1 VDTTVSNGRKCMV
14 PGELEQIFTVI
25 IFEDLIGDKV
35 WWDSGL
41 AGGAESEQWLGSQ
54 GRYKGHCLAI
64 GYFVCSAVLSLH
76 P

>member
-1 VDTTVSNGRKCMV
+1 MHNVVYILTLLLAASGTAVN
-14 PGELEQIFTVI
+14 F
-25 IFEDLIGDKV
+25 
-35 WWDSGL
+35 DSL
-41 AGGAESEQWLGSQ
+41 HTHPESEQWLGSQ

>member
-1 VDTTVSNGRKCMV
+1 MGLDWIG
-14 PGELEQIFTVI
+14 LEQFLKVF
-25 IFEDLIGDKV
+25 IFEDLIGDKE

-64 GYFVCSAVLSLH
+64 GYFVCTAVLSLH